1 MTKQRWFN
9 NSLFYLC
16 IVIIPSL
23 LFSYLYIQEQSEKER
38 EKIHR
43 EAQRYAGIHAMSI
56 DGFFGETVGRLETMA
71 LLVQLHKG
79 NLSHIGYLLE
89 ETKGKDPRFSGFY
102 WVSPEGD
109 ILISTNP
116 LTGKVN
122 LSDRDYFKKA
132 LVSEQTTASKAHLG
146 RVTGR
151 YIVSLATPVVL
162 ENQVLG
168 VLIGSVRLDYIQE
181 FLGHSLAE
189 EGIKV
194 SDQTGQLLIDIR
206 PEKEQERLVEA
217 TISTGRAPWNITVSF
232 PDIDRSWYVSTLA
245 TALAISLIF
254 THIVFILVHYD
265 RLRRRLN
272 LEKLQNDA
280 QKMELVGSL
289 AASTAH
295 EIRNPLT
302 GIKGLTTLLSE
313 KHKDEQDQFYFS
325 VIQQEIDR
333 INAIVSEFLVLGKPT
348 VQVLTDINL
357 ADVLTELAPIVE
369 SESHMFKVQLSYSAP
384 STPLYVTCSRDHLK
398 QVILNVTKNALEAMP
413 NGGIL
418 SIAAY
423 RRDNQCVISIK
434 DTGDGIPLDVIKK
447 IFDPFFT
454 LKKHGTGLGLV
465 ICKRIIEMYGG
476 SIEIQSTPRAGTEVE
491 IFLPL
496 SNKPNS

>member
-1 MTKQRWFN
+1 MTKHRWFN
-9 NSLFYLC
+9 NSLFYML
-16 IVIIPSL
+16 IVIIPTL
-23 LFSYLYIQEQSEKER
+23 LFSYLYTQDQLEKEK
-38 EKIHR
+38 EKIQR

-56 DGFFGETVGRLETMA
+56 DGFIGETIGRLETMA
-71 LLVQLHKG
+71 LLVQLNQG
-79 NLSHIGYLLE
+79 DLSHISYLLK
-89 ETKGKDPRFSGFY
+89 ETKGKDPRFSGLY
-102 WVSPEGD
+102 WANPEGN

-116 LTGKVN
+116 MTGKVN
-122 LSDRDYFKKA
+122 LLDREYFQAA
-132 LVSEQTTASKAHLG
+132 LRSEQTTASKAHLG

-151 YIVSLATPVVL
+151 YIVSLATPVL
-162 ENQVLG
+162 HENRVLG
-168 VLIGSVRLDYIQE
+168 VLIGSVRLDYIEE
-181 FLGHSLAE
+181 FLGHSLDE
-189 EGIKV
+189 EGVKV
-194 SDQTGQLLIDIR
+194 SDQSGQLLMEI
-206 PEKEQERLVEA
+206 PLKHEQENLIEV
-217 TISTGRAPWNITVSF
+217 TITTSRVPWEITVSF
-232 PDIDRSWYVSTLA
+232 ANVDRKWYFYTWA
-245 TALAISLIF
+245 KALAISLIF
-254 THIVFILVHYD
+254 THIVFLMVHYN

-348 VQVLTDINL
+348 AQVLTDINM
-357 ADVLTELAPIVE
+357 ADVLTELTPIVE

-384 STPLYVTCSRDHLK
+384 PAPLFVSCSPDHLK

-413 NGGIL
+413 DGGTL
-418 SIAAY
+418 SIAVNQ
-423 RRDNQCVISIK
+423 RGNQCVISIK
-434 DTGDGIPLDVIKK
+434 DTGDGIPVEILKK

-476 SIEIQSTPRAGTEVE
+476 SIKIQSTPNEGTEVE
-491 IFLPL
+491 ISLPL
-496 SNKPNS
+496 SEKPNA